1 MMMAMYTMQTLI
13 KHGHVSISVHNHGHT
28 GTKMTPNWQHHSK
41 KEAKRK
47 LRPRAMQSRKQSL
60 KQFKKKYGIARTTK
74 V

>member
-1 MMMAMYTMQTLI
+1 MMAMYTMQTAI
-13 KHGHVSISVHNHGHT
+13 NRGHVSISVHNHGHRDT
-28 GTKMTPNWQHHSK
+28 QMTPNWQHHSK

-60 KQFKKKYGIARTTK
+60 KQFKQKYGIAGTTK